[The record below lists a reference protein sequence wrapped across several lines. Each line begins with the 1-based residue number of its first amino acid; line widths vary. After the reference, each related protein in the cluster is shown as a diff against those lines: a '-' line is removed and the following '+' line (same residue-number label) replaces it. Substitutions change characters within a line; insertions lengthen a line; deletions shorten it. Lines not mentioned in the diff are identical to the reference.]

1 MIPRR
6 VSTFT
11 ARYSP
16 ARCIHRVTTSLSPHC
31 GTSKRA
37 KIDHCPFGR
46 GTTEIE
52 WTWYSST
59 MILNNFVDTCN
70 GILGGSKSAT
80 TRDSSS
86 RLHDRIKF
94 IVYDMTAE
102 DGVKGMTRFK
112 LDLVSGLDIE
122 SDEGVIWSPRILS

>member
-1 MIPRR
+1 
-6 VSTFT
+6 
-11 ARYSP
+11 
-16 ARCIHRVTTSLSPHC
+16 
-31 GTSKRA
+31 
-37 KIDHCPFGR
+37 
-46 GTTEIE
+46 
-52 WTWYSST
+52 